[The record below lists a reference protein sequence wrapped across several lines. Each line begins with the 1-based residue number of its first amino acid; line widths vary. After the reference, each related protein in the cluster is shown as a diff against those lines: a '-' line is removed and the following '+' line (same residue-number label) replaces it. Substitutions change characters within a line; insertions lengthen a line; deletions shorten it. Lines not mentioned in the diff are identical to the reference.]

1 MNIQSIQQ
9 QAVKMSEQYMRGIFE
24 IPENLPYTAE
34 EFALLGKLA
43 DLYFCFK
50 RGEMSRAETIKEQSR
65 LLKAVRS

>member
-1 MNIQSIQQ
+1 MNIKSIQQ
-9 QAVKMSEQYMRGIFE
+9 QAVKMSEQYMQGIFK

-34 EFALLGKLA
+34 EFVLLGKLA

-50 RGEMSRAETIKEQSR
+50 RGEISRNETIKEQSR